1 MQLKNIHYLEK
12 RSIENTQTKKEMEK
26 RKGRKIQKRHVQ
38 HSERKNIY
46 VIEVP
51 GEDKIESSTDTVS
64 EEIAAKNFPKLK
76 KN

>member
-1 MQLKNIHYLEK
+1 MC
-12 RSIENTQTKKEMEK
+12 SI
-26 RKGRKIQKRHVQ
+26 V
-38 HSERKNIY
+38 ERKNIY

-64 EEIAAKNFPKLK
+64 EEITAKNFPKLK